1 MKFDLDPSV
10 TRQDALRLMKENW
23 KFTPACE
30 LVSLADAAGRV
41 TAEDIFSR
49 NTLPVFRA
57 SCFDGIAVNSACF
70 RDGMP
75 DTSAWKQGRDF
86 VRADTGDDFPDA
98 FDTVIAVE
106 DVEFTSE
113 DGVRFRDGFVY
124 DGEVT
129 VDPAGTIV
137 SRGSL
142 LVPAHTRIT
151 PEVVVLL
158 AIGGAAWVPVLR
170 KLRVAFLPTGDEL
183 VPAGLVPQ
191 RGQNVEANSYMV
203 AALLRQWGAEVLCHP
218 VVPDCAADLEA
229 ALDAALVSCD
239 MVLINGGSSRGEADF
254 NSRMIERRS
263 TFFRH
268 GVRTVPGRPVGM
280 AIVEGKPVVNLPGPV
295 AAAYL
300 ASHWLVCG
308 LVHHYYGL
316 PVPILPRVRA
326 RLGCEMRKRPGFELV
341 ARVALQ
347 KEGDCYTATPVNWDV
362 DLVDM
367 LRRTDGFVTVP
378 AESGPLPAGSEV
390 EVELLKGPECIG
402 R

>member
-1 MKFDLDPSV
+1 MKFAMSQSV

-23 KFTPACE
+23 KAIPAGE
-30 LVSLADAAGRV
+30 VVPLADAVGRV

-49 NTLPVFRA
+49 HTLPVFRA

-70 RDGMP
+70 CDGMP
-75 DTSAWKQGRDF
+75 DTSAWTEGRDF

-106 DVEFTSE
+106 DVEFTDE
-113 DGVRFRDGFVY
+113 GGVQFREGFVY

-142 LVPAHTRIT
+142 LVSAHTRVT
-151 PEVVVLL
+151 PEVAVVL
-158 AIGGAAWVPVLR
+158 AIGGVVWVPVLR
-170 KLRVAFLPTGDEL
+170 KLRVAFIPTGDEL
-183 VPAGLVPQ
+183 VAAGVVPQ
-191 RGQNVEANSYMV
+191 RGQNVEANSLMV

-218 VVPDCAADLEA
+218 VVPDSAAVLEE

-239 MVLINGGSSRGEADF
+239 MVLINGGSSRGEADL
-254 NSRMIERRS
+254 NSRILERRS

-280 AIVEGKPVVNLPGPV
+280 AIVAGKPVVNLPGPV

-308 LVHHYYGL
+308 LVHSYYGI
-316 PVPILPRVRA
+316 PVPVLPRVRA
-326 RLGCEMRKRPGFELV
+326 RLVSEMRKRPGFELV

-347 KEGDCYTATPVNWDV
+347 KEGEGYSAVPVNWDV

-378 AESGPLPAGSEV
+378 AESGALPAGCEV
-390 EVELLKGPECIG
+390 EVELLKGIEWIG